1 MRFNLSLA
9 CGIMT
14 AFLLAALM
22 TAPAAHGAR
31 PVWWEQAQ
39 AQAQKAGY
47 GLISLAGLQSLLDR
61 KASFILLDV
70 RTPQEFQQ
78 GHLPGALNLQFDFG
92 DQAGL
97 TAAKKKALEAITGGD
112 LERSLVIYDRSL
124 QCPRSNIAA
133 SLIVAQGYKK
143 VLRMAPGWLG
153 WQKLHQA
160 GPAAHPEP
168 IRPGGVFPSHDFAVL
183 PGGDDRAYLGLEAK
197 QKICSLNAVKARY
210 LLVCLFN
217 ELCLACE
224 KQLGELNKLHLKQS
238 QAGAHDRSLKI
249 LAVAMGSSKRQVVQ
263 YRKKHQLAFP
273 VFADPKER
281 LFHDLC
287 DPVLP
292 LIYLL
297 EIKDQNTLVVRGVFD
312 RPGQLAGEIEN
323 GVQALMRP

>member
-1 MRFNLSLA
+1 MKFNRNLA
-9 CGIMT
+9 CGNHDGLS
-14 AFLLAALM
+14 ARLRLLS
-22 TAPAAHGAR
+22 APAAHGAR

-61 KASFILLDV
+61 NASFILLDV

-133 SLIVAQGYKK
+133 GLIAAQGYKK

-168 IRPGGVFPSHDFAVL
+168 ILPGGVFPGMSSLSCPAATTGPIWAWRPSRRYAPL
-183 PGGDDRAYLGLEAK
+183 TRSRRAIFWSACSTNYAWPAK
-197 QKICSLNAVKARY
+197 SSLA
-210 LLVCLFN
+210 
-217 ELCLACE
+217 
-224 KQLGELNKLHLKQS
+224 S
-238 QAGAHDRSLKI
+238 
-249 LAVAMGSSKRQVVQ
+249 
-263 YRKKHQLAFP
+263 
-273 VFADPKER
+273 
-281 LFHDLC
+281 
-287 DPVLP
+287 
-292 LIYLL
+292 
-297 EIKDQNTLVVRGVFD
+297 
-312 RPGQLAGEIEN
+312 
-323 GVQALMRP
+323 